1 MWRHVEGGSMKDP
14 YQWERNNAK
23 TIENSDTFEL
33 PPLDF
38 RTEEERNRIDA
49 AMEEARV
56 AKIEKALQTLAEKQA
71 QKDTLIKRQE
81 WWLAAWHVVLLIGGI
96 IALAFIVRANI

>member
-1 MWRHVEGGSMKDP
+1 MQDP

-56 AKIEKALQTLAEKQA
+56 AKIEKVLLTLAEKQA

-81 WWLAAWHVVLLIGGI
+81 WWLAAWHVVLLIGAI

>member
-1 MWRHVEGGSMKDP
+1 MEDP
-14 YQWERNNAK
+14 YQWERDNAK

-56 AKIEKALQTLAEKQA
+56 AKIEKVLLTLAEKQA

-96 IALAFIVRANI
+96 IALAFIVKANI

>member
-1 MWRHVEGGSMKDP
+1 MKDP
-14 YQWERNNAK
+14 YQWERDNAK

-81 WWLAAWHVVLLIGGI
+81 WWLAAWHVVLLIGAI
-96 IALAFIVRANI
+96 FALAFIVRANI